1 MGGISAGAGN
11 GLVASQL
18 FNLSTVSAQ
27 PFNFSTC
34 LTAAH
39 SAAQTAAEPVTSL
52 SPPSSIYSKNIYGS
66 VRPFYPHGRTVRY
79 RATAS
84 SLLMAARRGVGA
96 TRAVGRRTAPDA
108 LVAARAV
115 SMQSVWTIRASV
127 SVARRAAPFAVLL
140 VVAMLV
146 KTARAVR
153 TPVSVACRTA
163 MSAFCRHASF
173 PFAEY
178 YSTICTTTV
187 CKQ

>member
-1 MGGISAGAGN
+1 
-11 GLVASQL
+11 
-18 FNLSTVSAQ
+18 
-27 PFNFSTC
+27 
-34 LTAAH
+34 
-39 SAAQTAAEPVTSL
+39 
-52 SPPSSIYSKNIYGS
+52 
-66 VRPFYPHGRTVRY
+66 
-79 RATAS
+79 
-84 SLLMAARRGVGA
+84 MAARRGVGA

>member
-1 MGGISAGAGN
+1 MLSSHDNNKLVIIKKAVFLIITGIPLRPENSAG
-11 GLVASQL
+11 
-18 FNLSTVSAQ
+18 
-27 PFNFSTC
+27 
-34 LTAAH
+34 
-39 SAAQTAAEPVTSL
+39 L
-52 SPPSSIYSKNIYGS
+52 SPKIPKIL
-66 VRPFYPHGRTVRY
+66 FTAHGRPVCY
-79 RATAS
+79 RVTAS
-84 SLLMAARRGVGA
+84 SLLMAARRGVWA
-96 TRAVGRRTAPDA
+96 TRAVGLRTAPDA
-108 LVAARAV
+108 LVAARAM

-178 YSTICTTTV
+178 YSTNSV
-187 CKQ
+187 GPAPKDSPQVP